1 MAKHRGQAGR
11 LQIGNVTMPVTDW
24 DVTDAGRR
32 DRFADGVLAIEPV
45 DLEFV
50 GTWDAAAE
58 VKLPK
63 AKKAKIEKTGRTKP
77 AREAGKAG
85 KLSAIEAAVRV
96 LGEEGR
102 AMNCKALI
110 ETMAAKGY
118 WTSPGGK
125 TPASTL
131 YSSLLKEITTKG
143 KESRFVKVD
152 RGQFALR
159 QGA

>member
-1 MAKHRGQAGR
+1 MKKGK
-11 LQIGNVTMPVTDW
+11 T
-24 DVTDAGRR
+24 
-32 DRFADGVLAIEPV
+32 
-45 DLEFV
+45 
-50 GTWDAAAE
+50 
-58 VKLPK
+58 
-63 AKKAKIEKTGRTKP
+63 KKATLVKP
-77 AREAGKAG
+77 TLDVGKKAG
-85 KLSAIEAAVRV
+85 QLSAIEAAVRV

-159 QGA
+159 QGT